1 MIVCYE
7 ATSSNKKAT
16 FILIDPRRNNKKLLC
31 KLDWFEVTD
40 EILKS
45 IQLKVFFTD
54 FEGDYNFFYNEDEM
68 IVIPTRG
75 IQKRMDLI
83 ERIFKQNRI
92 ASTPVPVIHLQNI
105 PCLSFKI
112 DTIENN
118 ENENKI
124 DCEGIQCESLINI
137 IAQFKQ
143 FGLLNTEKNR
153 VKNGTYYFAVDA
165 FYNYKTAEDIHDHCV
180 MKVTDKK
187 KREYTRIEDGFSE
200 YCDDLDSFD
209 TFFELKSFSKLES
222 LGLCSL
228 ISEIDQMFKACST
241 SSSFI
246 KHIIDPKDNNKK

>member
-16 FILIDPRRNNKKLLC
+16 FFLIDPRRNNKKLLC

-105 PCLSFKI
+105 Q
-112 DTIENN
+112 D
-118 ENENKI
+118 
-124 DCEGIQCESLINI
+124 
-137 IAQFKQ
+137 
-143 FGLLNTEKNR
+143 
-153 VKNGTYYFAVDA
+153 
-165 FYNYKTAEDIHDHCV
+165 
-180 MKVTDKK
+180 
-187 KREYTRIEDGFSE
+187 
-200 YCDDLDSFD
+200 
-209 TFFELKSFSKLES
+209 
-222 LGLCSL
+222 
-228 ISEIDQMFKACST
+228 
-241 SSSFI
+241 
-246 KHIIDPKDNNKK
+246 